1 VSIIGVLLSGETS
14 YCSEYDSL
22 SPSIDADIGYMEHT
36 ATPTYAVAYRK
47 QVRWQSVS
55 IAPVAMNGLSIDKTP
70 DLYLAYST
78 YLAVLR

>member
-1 VSIIGVLLSGETS
+1 MLVTNKQQSQKGMSLVSSSTWRQSVLIIGVLLSGETS

-47 QVRWQSVS
+47 QVR
-55 IAPVAMNGLSIDKTP
+55 
-70 DLYLAYST
+70 
-78 YLAVLR
+78 